1 MSSFQIESNESVLIA
16 SIELPASK
24 SISNRALILN
34 AVRKQIGIAPLALVN
49 LSEAEDTV
57 HLINALANPT
67 GLINIDNAGTSLRF
81 LCAYFAATPGI
92 EVSLTGNQRMKQR
105 PIQSLVRAL
114 QQMGAEIC
122 YLEEENVLPIKI
134 IGKKLSGGEVE
145 IEAHESSQFSSALLL
160 IAPLLAKPLSLKM
173 KGELSSLPY
182 IKMSLA
188 MLHEFGFTGELQKEE
203 STLIATQQIKEIS
216 INHYAIEADWSS
228 AAFFYEAALLA
239 DKADILLK
247 GLRLNTI
254 QGDGILHEWMLEL
267 GIKSIVKEE
276 GIYITKGKEPETDKF
291 SFDFT
296 NCPDLAPAIICATA
310 AAGYRLDAIG
320 LSSLQHKES
329 KRLTALQ
336 LALENLAYKVQT
348 KNSSELK
355 HDGLQHHFYQNKT
368 IETYED
374 HRLCMAFAMFAVFQ
388 SRIKL
393 SEVTSVKKSF
403 PNFWEEAAKIG
414 LKKFSKN

>member
-24 SISNRALILN
+24 SISNRALVLN
-34 AVRKQIGIAPLALVN
+34 AVRKQIGIAPLALIN

-57 HLINALANPT
+57 QLINALANPT
-67 GLINIDNAGTSLRF
+67 GLINIDNAGTNLRF

-114 QQMGAEIC
+114 QQMGAEIY

-173 KGELSSLPY
+173 KGEVSSLPY
-182 IKMSLA
+182 IKMSAA
-188 MLHEFGFTGELQKEE
+188 MLHEFGFTGEFQKEE
-203 STLIATQQIKEIS
+203 NTLIANQDIKETS
-216 INHYAIEADWSS
+216 INSYTIEADWSS
-228 AAFFYEAALLA
+228 AAFFYEAAVLA

-247 GLRLNTI
+247 GLRLKSL
-254 QGDGILHEWMLEL
+254 QGDRILVDWMLQL
-267 GIKSIVKEE
+267 GIKTIEKEN
-276 GIYITKGKEPETDKF
+276 GIYLTKDKEPKEDSFT
-291 SFDFT
+291 FDFST
-296 NCPDLAPAIICATA
+296 CPDLAPAFICATA
-310 AAGYRLDAIG
+310 GAGYRLNALGIST
-320 LSSLQHKES
+320 LKHKES
-329 KRLTALQ
+329 NRIEALQ
-336 LALENLAYKVQT
+336 KGLENLAFRV
-348 KNSSELK
+348 NSEDTSTFK
-355 HDGLQHHFYQNKT
+355 HDGLQHHFYQNKV
-368 IETYED
+368 IQTYDD
-374 HRLCMAFAMFAVFQ
+374 HRICMAFAMFAVFQ

-393 SEVTSVKKSF
+393 SEIDSIKKSF